1 MSKFLV
7 EVKKTDENDTE
18 VLEFNKYAKKLE
30 ATKFEVELGR
40 VKPATISDEVSDEIR
55 HIV

>member
-1 MSKFLV
+1 LSKFLV

-40 VKPATISDEVSDEIR
+40 VKPDTISDEVSDEIR